1 MCFRD
6 RAYIYESERKR
17 LLNALTK
24 VRKFLSIHS
33 KLEKV
38 RLKKKTR
45 NKEEVGVRRRTSVIS
60 HNLYV
65 YLER

>member
-17 LLNALTK
+17 LLNALKK

-38 RLKKKTR
+38 RLKLKTR

-60 HNLYV
+60 HNL
-65 YLER
+65 

>member
-17 LLNALTK
+17 LLNALKK
-24 VRKFLSIHS
+24 VRKILSIHS

-38 RLKKKTR
+38 RLKLKTR

-60 HNLYV
+60 HNL
-65 YLER
+65 